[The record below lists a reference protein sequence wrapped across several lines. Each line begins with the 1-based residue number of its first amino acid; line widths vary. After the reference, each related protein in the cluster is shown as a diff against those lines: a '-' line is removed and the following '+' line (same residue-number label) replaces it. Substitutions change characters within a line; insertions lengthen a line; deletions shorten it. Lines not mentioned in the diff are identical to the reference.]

1 MSRLVAMSD
10 EQKVILENLKKGNNC
25 VIDAIAGSG
34 KSTTILSISR
44 ELADKNV
51 LQMTYNSM
59 LRHEVKE
66 KTKQYNIKNIK
77 VHTFHSLAVEYYMLS
92 AHTDTSLRYILHNE
106 IPPRGPIPKYD
117 LIVLDESQDMTF
129 LYFRLMVKFIND
141 MGTPFQLLVLGDY
154 KQGLY
159 EFKGADTRFL
169 TLAADIWKNHPL
181 LISKDFSYSSL
192 SMSYRITQPI
202 ADFVNNVLLGEKRM
216 YACRNG
222 EPVQYYRQ
230 SRINTERFVISQITQ
245 LLENGAKPS
254 DIFVL
259 GSSVKRPN
267 SNIRKMENA
276 LVANN
281 IPCHVPMIEG
291 DKIDERVIDGKVVFS
306 TFHSVKGRQRK
317 YTFIVG
323 FDNSY
328 YYDAKRASREECPN
342 TLYVGCTRS
351 THGLYLLEKNDFDTD
366 RPLDF
371 LKMNHYE
378 MKNQNYIQFKGI
390 PQSIFYEIKMDKQ
403 NEMVTPIFN
412 ITPTDLIK
420 FISESVI
427 DEVSPILDKIF
438 INETNPEYIE
448 FDIPTILKTNRGFH
462 EDISDLNGIAI
473 PSMYYDYMQKKY
485 NIKTTPILHTMIQ
498 HNIIDMKENEH
509 KYLKNIINELPDTC
523 ETPKDYLYMSNI
535 YVSTK
540 ERLYFK
546 LKQIEECDYNW
557 LSQSTIDNCM
567 KRFDE
572 IIGVECKTRIPVFE
586 QSLIDYSMHQEHED
600 IDAILKPFFQD
611 ENVNFRFSARL
622 DLVTENS
629 VWELKCTTLITIDH
643 LLQTVIYAW
652 LWRIIIHDIENPRT
666 IRILNIKSGE
676 QFRLHASME
685 ELTQIVVALLKS
697 KYTEQMLKNDDEFVE
712 ECNSIM

>member
-1 MSRLVAMSD
+1 MSELVEMSN
-10 EQKVILENLKKGNNC
+10 EQKIILENLKNGQNC

-44 ELADKNV
+44 ELEEKSV

-66 KTKQYNIKNIK
+66 KTKLYNIKNIK

-92 AHTDTSLRYILHNE
+92 AHTDTSLRYILHNQL
-106 IPPRGPIPKYD
+106 PPRISIPKYD
-117 LIVLDESQDMTF
+117 LIVLDEAQDMTF

-181 LISKDFSYSSL
+181 LMRKEFSYTSL

-202 ADFVNNVLLGEKRM
+202 ADFVNNVLLGEQRM

-230 SRINTERFVISQITQ
+230 SRMNTERFVISQITQ

-317 YTFIVG
+317 YTFIIG

-371 LKMNHYE
+371 LKMNHHE
-378 MKNQNYIQFKGI
+378 MRTQPYIQFRGT
-390 PQSIFYEIKMDKQ
+390 PQCIFYEKKIDKQ
-403 NEMVTPIFN
+403 SEAATPIFN
-412 ITPTDLIK
+412 ITPTELIK
-420 FISESVI
+420 FIPEAVI
-427 DEVSPILDKIF
+427 DEVSPILDRIF
-438 INETNPEYIE
+438 IKETNPEYIE
-448 FDIPTILKTNRGFH
+448 LEMPTVLKTRKGFH
-462 EDISDLNGIAI
+462 EDISDLTGIAI
-473 PSMYYDYMQKKY
+473 PSMYYDYIQKKY
-485 NIKTTPILHTMIQ
+485 NNVTAPILHTMIQ
-498 HNIIDMKENEH
+498 INTIDMKETEH
-509 KYLKNIINELPDTC
+509 KYLKNIINELPETC
-523 ETPKDYLYMSNI
+523 ETPADYLYMANI
-535 YVSTK
+535 YVATQ

-546 LKQIEECDYNW
+546 LKQIEKCDYNW
-557 LSQSTIDNCM
+557 LSQQIVHDCL
-567 KRFDE
+567 KRFEE

-586 QSLIDYSMHQEHED
+586 QSLIDYSMHEEHED
-600 IDAILKPFFQD
+600 IDAVLKPFFQD
-611 ENVNFRFSARL
+611 ENINFRFSARL
-622 DLVTENS
+622 DLVTERS
-629 VWELKCTTLITIDH
+629 VWELKCTTRITIDH
-643 LLQTVIYAW
+643 LLQTIIYAW
-652 LWRIIIHDIENPRT
+652 LWRIIIDDTENPRT

-676 QFRLHASME
+676 QYRLDATTE

-697 KYTEQMLKNDDEFVE
+697 KYTEQALKNDEEFIE